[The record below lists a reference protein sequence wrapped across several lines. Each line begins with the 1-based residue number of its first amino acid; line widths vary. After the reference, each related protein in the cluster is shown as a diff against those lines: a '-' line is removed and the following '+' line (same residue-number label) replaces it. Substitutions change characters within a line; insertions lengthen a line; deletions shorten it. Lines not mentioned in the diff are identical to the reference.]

1 MRNKDIFTIDR
12 HLFIKKTPL
21 RMSAWAYLRTHIRMD
36 QVLDTLSVF
45 GLVLLVGL
53 LLVLWKPHENPIE
66 FSNC

>member
-1 MRNKDIFTIDR
+1 MRNKDIFTIER

-53 LLVLWKPHENPIE
+53 FLVL
-66 FSNC
+66 

>member
-1 MRNKDIFTIDR
+1 MKNRDIYTIQR

-36 QVLDTLSVF
+36 KVIDTLSVF

-53 LLVLWKPHENPIE
+53 LLVL
-66 FSNC
+66 